1 MAASDAAV
9 VCTEWPEIR
18 EADWDKVLAKAK
30 EIVVIDANGFL
41 ANIVGNRQEL
51 TRRYLHTATHCS
63 RRPRE
68 EISAVLGDDGVLV
81 RSSTSPVVR
90 NSGCFLLR

>member
-1 MAASDAAV
+1 LATVTLSRNLEEVMAASDAAV

-41 ANIVGNRQEL
+41 ANIVSNRQEL
-51 TRRYLHTATHCS
+51 TCRRVGK
-63 RRPRE
+63 PRN
-68 EISAVLGDDGVLV
+68 A
-81 RSSTSPVVR
+81 
-90 NSGCFLLR
+90 NK